1 MALKSKNVRNNN
13 DNMEGFTNYGGLL
26 KQARNVGQVLTQQAR
41 NVFAEGFQKFPDSI
55 KAAEMLFKLSQSL
68 YKIEKTTEACKT
80 MEKLIIDFPKNKI
93 IPQTKKQIVEY
104 NCLENNE

>member
-1 MALKSKNVRNNN
+1 
-13 DNMEGFTNYGGLL
+13 
-26 KQARNVGQVLTQQAR
+26 
-41 NVFAEGFQKFPDSI
+41 
-55 KAAEMLFKLSQSL
+55 
-68 YKIEKTTEACKT
+68 